1 MLNVLALVGV
11 AAASSI
17 RVATPSV
24 ATQYAGTLNYHPFA
38 DEVPLNVTVDA
49 KGLATFE
56 WTYDKAASGTPCTP
70 DTESGLAWS
79 VTGTVVK
86 ATGLGKDPSFY
97 SFDGSLNKG
106 TITGVMIQQNTGAKV
121 GMFKVTE
128 GAPMVPSKCKAPPG
142 PPPAPPAPPAHPT
155 TNALIWPLPTEYTR
169 GTTTVGV
176 TVGDASQF
184 FKTAGGASTPF
195 LSQAFARYADLTFSH
210 RVSAANTANATAAK
224 AGAVTGLVVTVAST
238 DDSHPQVETD
248 ESYTL
253 TVSAAG
259 GAATMTAKTVYGVLR
274 GLETFSQMVVFD
286 FDTGVYTI
294 PQAPWQITDAPR
306 FPHRGLMIDSARHFE
321 PVAAIKGIV
330 DSLPYAKLNVL
341 HWHMSDSQSF
351 PLQIKSSPKLW
362 AGAWSSQERY
372 IQGDVEDVVEYARL
386 RGVRVMVEFDMP
398 GHAASWCTGYPEI
411 CPSVSCNQPLNVAND
426 KTFDVITGLL
436 MEMTGGVANKPDAPS
451 TGIFK
456 SNMIHLGGDEVNTAC
471 WDSTPAVAAWM
482 KTKGYTADQAYAY
495 FVKKVADVAIAQGH
509 RPVQWSEVFD
519 HFKYNLTKETI
530 VHIWKSVT
538 NVTEVVAGGYD
549 VLVNVGYDKL
559 SWYLDNLNVMWD
571 AVYMNE
577 PCVGVPDDLCD
588 KHVLGGHG
596 EMWGETV
603 DASDIEQTVWPRLAA
618 ISERL
623 WSPRNLTDTA
633 DAKDRI
639 QSFRCLLNRRG
650 IAAAP
655 VNNADARSAPPGPGS
670 CFNQ

>member
-1 MLNVLALVGV
+1 
-11 AAASSI
+11 
-17 RVATPSV
+17 
-24 ATQYAGTLNYHPFA
+24 
-38 DEVPLNVTVDA
+38 
-49 KGLATFE
+49 
-56 WTYDKAASGTPCTP
+56 
-70 DTESGLAWS
+70 
-79 VTGTVVK
+79 
-86 ATGLGKDPSFY
+86 
-97 SFDGSLNKG
+97 
-106 TITGVMIQQNTGAKV
+106 
-121 GMFKVTE
+121 VTE
-128 GAPMVPSKCKAPPG
+128 GAAMAPPNCKPAPG
-142 PPPAPPAPPAHPT
+142 PAPPAPPHPT
-155 TNALIWPLPTEYTR
+155 TRPLIWPLPTEYTR

-176 TVGDASQF
+176 AVADASKF
-184 FKTAGGASTPF
+184 FSSSTAATPF
-195 LSQAFARYADLTFSH
+195 IAQAFARYADLCFSH
-210 RVSAANTANATAAK
+210 RVSAANAAK
-224 AGAVTGLVVTVAST
+224 AVRGRHAADAGITGLVVTVAST

-253 TVSAAG
+253 TVPAAG
-259 GAATMTAKTVYGVLR
+259 GPATMTAKTVYGMLR

-286 FDTGVYTI
+286 FDTGLYTI
-294 PQAPWQITDAPR
+294 PQAPWAINDAPR
-306 FPHRGLMIDSARHFE
+306 FPHRGLMIDTARHFE

-362 AGAWSSQERY
+362 NGAWSSQERY

-411 CPSVSCNQPLNVAND
+411 CPSTTCNQPLNVANE

-436 MEMTGGVANKPDAPS
+436 MEMTGGVVNKPDDPS
-451 TGIFK
+451 PGIFK

-482 KTKGYTADQAYAY
+482 KEQGYTADQAYAY
-495 FVKKVADVAIAQGH
+495 FVKKVADIAIAQGH

-538 NVTEVVAGGYD
+538 NVTEVVAGGYQ
-549 VLVNVGYDKL
+549 VLVNVGYDAL
-559 SWYLDNLNVMWD
+559 SWYLDNLAVTWD
-571 AVYMNE
+571 KVYLNE
-577 PCVGVPDDLCD
+577 PCAGVPDNLCPL
-588 KHVLGGHG
+588 VLGGHG

-603 DASDIEQTVWPRLAA
+603 DASDIEQTVWPRLSA
-618 ISERL
+618 IAERL

-655 VNNADARSAPPGPGS
+655 VDNGNARSAPPGPGS